1 MNTLL
6 DASVLIAGERGALDL
21 NGKLAEN
28 REDEVALAAIT
39 VAEILHGL
47 HRATKEEQKARREA
61 FIEELLADFPV
72 VPFDLEVARV
82 YAFLGATLASQGI
95 SIGPHDLI
103 LAATA
108 VATRARVATRDERSF
123 PKIPGLQFVRW

>member
-47 HRATKEEQKARREA
+47 RNA
-61 FIEELLADFPV
+61 
-72 VPFDLEVARV
+72 
-82 YAFLGATLASQGI
+82 
-95 SIGPHDLI
+95 
-103 LAATA
+103 
-108 VATRARVATRDERSF
+108 
-123 PKIPGLQFVRW
+123 